1 MASISKTSPGRIKVA
16 DRRLAALNMRREGA
30 TFESIATAIAVKFS
44 QPAYSKSTAYKDVC
58 AALQEATTT
67 RKNSAEELIALEL
80 ERLDYYLLKIA
91 GEVRKGN
98 LKAIATAIKINESRR
113 KLLGLDAPV
122 QVQIEQGIQTEL
134 RQVVDALE
142 AALPKEVF
150 DQVLD
155 AIVQISDSTDKAL
168 SAGLN

>member
-1 MASISKTSPGRIKVA
+1 MA
-16 DRRLAALNMRREGA
+16 DRRLTALNMRREGA
-30 TFESIATAIAVKFS
+30 TFESIATAIAARYD
-44 QPAYSKSTAYKDVC
+44 QPAYSKSNAYKDVC
-58 AALQEATTT
+58 AALQEATTV

-122 QVQIEQGIQTEL
+122 QVQIEQGVETEL

-142 AALPKEVF
+142 ASLPKEVF

-155 AIVQISDSTDKAL
+155 AIVQITENTSKAL
-168 SAGLN
+168 AAGLN